1 MKMNVKNLVLL
12 FGVVLSGLLV
22 SMKPQ
27 EHGYKI
33 GDEATDFQLKNVDGN
48 MVSLGMIKY
57 SSAKGFIV
65 VFTCNHCPFS
75 VKYEDRVM
83 ALAKK
88 YEALGYPLIAI
99 NPNDPEREPEDSF
112 ENMQKR
118 AKEKGFTFPYLV
130 DETQRISYFYGA
142 ERTPHVY
149 VLKKEGAKYIVSYI
163 GAIDDDVHNQKEKKE
178 KYVEAAVDELIA
190 GKPVTKAMTKAVG
203 CAIKWK
209 Q

>member
-1 MKMNVKNLVLL
+1 MKHIRTIHSFFILGIFSL
-12 FGVVLSGLLV
+12 FTMASRPL
-22 SMKPQ
+22 

-33 GDEATDFQLKNVDGN
+33 GDEATDFSLKNVDGT

-57 SSAKGFIV
+57 SSAKGFII

-75 VKYEDRVM
+75 QKYEDRII
-83 ALAKK
+83 ALNKK
-88 YEALGYPLIAI
+88 YESLGFPVIAI

-130 DETQRISYFYGA
+130 DETQRLTYFYGA

-149 VLKKEGAKYIVSYI
+149 VLKKDAGKYKVAYI
-163 GAIDDDVHNQKEKKE
+163 GAIDDDIHNTKDKKV
-178 KYVEAAVDELIA
+178 KYVEAAVDELLA
-190 GKPVTKAMTKAVG
+190 GKPVTTTTTKAVG
-203 CAIKWK
+203 CGIKWK